1 MPKERVLV
9 VCNDNDTCQ
18 KINKNLK
25 KKFSEIAYAKTPLE
39 TMAQIE
45 KTSFASIFIDLDDK
59 KIKDSRIIEKIG
71 AKGEN
76 TIVILII
83 SKKKIALLPKIMKGN
98 PYNYLIKPLH
108 PYEINIVLDSAK
120 RAHSLNKEFKAL
132 KTNIKEL
139 EDAIKGSGQKVPSSD
154 SKGEAIEGGPAS
166 LEAFIEERLNRF
178 IKKLN
183 GAKGANFY
191 DMIITEIEKP
201 LISLALKET
210 KGNQIKAA
218 NLLGINRNTLRKK
231 VTELKLSI
239 HSE

>member
-9 VCNDNDTCQ
+9 VCGDSDTYQ
-18 KINKNLK
+18 RINKSLK
-25 KKFSEIAYAKTPLE
+25 KKFSEIAHAKTPLE

-45 KTSFASIFIDLDDK
+45 KTAFEVIFIDLDDK
-59 KIKDSRIIEKIG
+59 KIKNSRIIEKIG
-71 AKGEN
+71 AKSDN

-83 SKKKIALLPKIMKGN
+83 PKKKIALLPKIMKGN
-98 PYNYLIKPLH
+98 SYNYLIKPLH
-108 PYEINIVLDSAK
+108 SSEINIVLDSAK
-120 RAHSLNKEFKAL
+120 RSHSLNKEFKAL
-132 KTNIKEL
+132 KSNIKEL
-139 EDAIKGSGQKVPSSD
+139 EDAVKGSGQR
-154 SKGEAIEGGPAS
+154 SKGESIEGGPVS

-191 DMIITEIEKP
+191 NMIISEIEKP

-210 KGNQIKAA
+210 KGNQLKAA

-231 VTELKLSI
+231 ISELKLSI